1 MDNVTKAILF
11 FALYVPTIILGGI
24 VAKRKGDFFSRGA
37 AICAITWFFGLIFM
51 IKAPESK
58 AQTGDKEDLDTW
70 HSHGAKGGALFLLC
84 IAIILLYR
92 LFKMII
98 IDSA

>member
-1 MDNVTKAILF
+1 MDNITKTILLLV
-11 FALYVPTIILGGI
+11 LYIPIIIVGGI

-58 AQTGDKEDLDTW
+58 ARAGDKEDLNTW
-70 HSHGAKGGALFLLC
+70 HMHGAKGGAFFLIC
-84 IAIILLYR
+84 IVLYLLIK
-92 LFKMII
+92 FSMT
-98 IDSA
+98 